1 MQTLGRAEESIHV
14 DAPPQVAYDVVADV
28 TRTPEYSPEV
38 DRVDWL
44 DGDGPWVGARFRA
57 RNRVEAHPR
66 VSWHNTPIVT
76 AAEPGR
82 EFAFARTE
90 PFAGTLV
97 WRYRFEPEGT
107 GTRITE
113 SWEVARPVKRL
124 GWFIIGTLGRDRD
137 RMNTMRAGL
146 HTSLQ
151 RLKQVVEAEA
161 ASSSP
166 APGSD

>member
-14 DAPPQVAYDVVADV
+14 EATPQTVYDLVADV

-38 DRVDWL
+38 DKVVWL
-44 DGDGPWVGARFRA
+44 DDGGPRVGARFRA
-57 RNRVEAHPR
+57 RNRVPADSRFP
-66 VSWHNTPIVT
+66 WHNKPIVT

-90 PFAGTLV
+90 PFTGTLV

-107 GTRITE
+107 GTRVTE
-113 SWEVARPVKRL
+113 SYEIARPVGRI
-124 GWFIIGTLGRDRD
+124 GWFIIATLGRDPD
-137 RMNTMRAGL
+137 RMTTMRRGL
-146 HTSLQ
+146 HESLQ
-151 RLKQVVEAEA
+151 RLKRVAEADA

-166 APGSD
+166 AP